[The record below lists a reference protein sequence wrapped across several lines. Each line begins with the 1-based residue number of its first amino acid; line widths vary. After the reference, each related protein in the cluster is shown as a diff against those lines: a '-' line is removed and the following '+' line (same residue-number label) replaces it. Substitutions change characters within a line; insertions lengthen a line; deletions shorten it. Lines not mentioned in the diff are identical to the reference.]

1 MKLDF
6 EEVSVAGL
14 AKSYGPTLALAGVD
28 LSFGAGNV
36 TVIQGSNGSG
46 KSTLLWLL
54 AMLAYPTRGEI
65 RYGQYG
71 VSRADGLRGRIGFVA
86 HQLQLYP
93 GLSGHENLLL
103 AAKLQSIPYAE
114 KRATDLCEA
123 LCLGEYWDRPVRTYS
138 RGQAQRVSI
147 ARALLH
153 EPRLLLD
160 GRARDRPRREVHRV
174 GRRAD
179 RAREARR
186 RDRDH
191 RDPRS
196 QVRERGGRPRSSH
209 GPRPNRGARSM
220 STLRAAWLVALKDLQ
235 LELRTKEI
243 LTSTGLFAVLVVTL
257 GSLAFY
263 TDPVS
268 SPNVAPGVLWI
279 SILFCGILLIG
290 RSWALEREN
299 DAVFGLLLAPIP
311 RASIYIGK
319 TISALVLLF
328 VVELLLVP
336 LCLIFF
342 QIEPS
347 GIMLPLL
354 ALVFLGSIGFVSTAS
369 LFSAVGIRTRARDLM
384 LSVLVFP
391 LVAPALLASAVAT
404 RELFGGATTAE
415 ILGWMRILAAFDL
428 LFVGF
433 GVWVSR
439 HLLAET

>member
-1 MKLDF
+1 
-6 EEVSVAGL
+6 
-14 AKSYGPTLALAGVD
+14 
-28 LSFGAGNV
+28 
-36 TVIQGSNGSG
+36 
-46 KSTLLWLL
+46 
-54 AMLAYPTRGEI
+54 
-65 RYGQYG
+65 
-71 VSRADGLRGRIGFVA
+71 
-86 HQLQLYP
+86 
-93 GLSGHENLLL
+93 
-103 AAKLQSIPYAE
+103 
-114 KRATDLCEA
+114 
-123 LCLGEYWDRPVRTYS
+123 
-138 RGQAQRVSI
+138 
-147 ARALLH
+147 
-153 EPRLLLD
+153 
-160 GRARDRPRREVHRV
+160 
-174 GRRAD
+174 
-179 RAREARR
+179 
-186 RDRDH
+186 
-191 RDPRS
+191 
-196 QVRERGGRPRSSH
+196 
-209 GPRPNRGARSM
+209 M
-220 STLRAAWLVALKDLQ
+220 STLRAALLVALKDLQ
-235 LELRTKEI
+235 LEVRTKEI

-299 DAVFGLLLAPIP
+299 DAVFALLLAPIP

-328 VVELLLVP
+328 VIELLLVP

-342 QIEPS
+342 QIEAS

-354 ALVFLGSIGFVSTAS
+354 ALIFLGSVGFVSTAS

-404 RELFGGATTAE
+404 RELFAGATTAE
-415 ILGWMRILAAFDL
+415 ILGWMRILTAFDL

-439 HLLAET
+439 HLLSET